1 MWGATMGWKKRVYY
15 SIRLLFIKN
24 SKKRADFVKKKGI
37 YNGVGNNVRIM
48 PRKIPLYPQLI
59 RFHNNVRIASDVS
72 FVTHDNIHYLLR
84 NKYKNR
90 QFLEKIGCI
99 EIMDNVFIGSNCQ
112 IMYDVRIGPNAIVAA
127 GSVVT
132 KDVPENS
139 IVAGVPAKVIGSF
152 DKYVERIK
160 ETNSYPVDLSPN
172 GQKISQKLV
181 ELQWQAFE
189 SKRNKTN
196 IKGEF
201 NV

>member
-1 MWGATMGWKKRVYY
+1 MGWKKRVYY
-15 SIRLLFIKN
+15 SLRLLFLRN
-24 SKKRADFVKKKGI
+24 SKKRADYVKKKGI

-59 RFHNNVRIASDVS
+59 RFHNNVRIASGVT

-84 NKYKNR
+84 NKYKSR

-152 DKYVERIK
+152 DKYVEKIA
-160 ETNSYPVDLSPN
+160 ESNDYPDELSPKE
-172 GQKISQKLV
+172 QKVPQELI
-181 ELQWQAFE
+181 ELQWEKFE
-189 SKRNKTN
+189 KQRNTN
-196 IKGEF
+196 HEQ
-201 NV
+201 